1 MTNTKIQP
9 ELTKE
14 QETAICYIIGEW
26 YNKWKHRITDN
37 GKEHSLGYAKE
48 ELKQMICSG
57 AEKE

>member
-14 QETAICYIIGEW
+14 QEMEICYVIDEW
-26 YNKWKHRITDN
+26 YIKWKNCITYDGNDHRF
-37 GKEHSLGYAKE
+37 GYAKE